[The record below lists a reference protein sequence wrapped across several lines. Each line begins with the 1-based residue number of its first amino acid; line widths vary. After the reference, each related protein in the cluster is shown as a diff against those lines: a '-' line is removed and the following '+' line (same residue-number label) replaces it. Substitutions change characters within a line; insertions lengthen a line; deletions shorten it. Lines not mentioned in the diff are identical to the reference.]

1 MDTKITI
8 ALFAIA
14 MFLYMQLNSKLDSI
28 NLGIDSNTAILITLR
43 DRQKLNEANDKIAL
57 LKNNMKAL
65 ENTEC
70 KKCHVLNENLLLPI
84 DNKKISYETF
94 YSIVREGGLYMPSF
108 NTEAISESKLQRIY
122 MRLYMKANKMIKILT
137 LCKALSC

>member
-28 NLGIDSNTAILITLR
+28 NLGIDSNAAILITLR
-43 DRQKLNEANDKIAL
+43 DRQKLNGANDKIAL

-84 DNKKISYETF
+84 DNKKISYEAF

-108 NTEAISESKLQRIY
+108 NNEAISEAKLQKIY
-122 MRLYMKANKMIKILT
+122 ATLYESK
-137 LCKALSC
+137 